1 MIAGIPFIISIII
14 TLILM
19 LISKKKLEYVN
30 EVSKL
35 NKEQYPFKDIMTIG
49 LLLEDKIG
57 IDKFKKQNKALY
69 EKMISMYG
77 MEIEE
82 HFRLHIANKI
92 MLAIIDRKSIV

>member
-35 NKEQYPFKDIMTIG
+35 NWNNILSRI
-49 LLLEDKIG
+49 L
-57 IDKFKKQNKALY
+57 
-69 EKMISMYG
+69 
-77 MEIEE
+77 
-82 HFRLHIANKI
+82 
-92 MLAIIDRKSIV
+92 